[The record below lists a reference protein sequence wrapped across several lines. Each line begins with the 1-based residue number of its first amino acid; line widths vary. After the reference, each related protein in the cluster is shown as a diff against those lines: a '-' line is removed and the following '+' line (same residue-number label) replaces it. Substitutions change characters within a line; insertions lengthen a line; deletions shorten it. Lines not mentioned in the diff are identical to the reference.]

1 MNTQVT
7 KIELIEMLLKENNQ
21 SSLLAIKKI
30 LQSSSESET
39 DVIEI
44 KKQLEK
50 SEKQYQNGEGID
62 YESILNESEMK
73 YFSK

>member
-30 LQSSSESET
+30 LQSNSESET
-39 DVIEI
+39 DVIHI

-50 SEKQYQNGEGID
+50 SKKQYQNGEGSD
-62 YESILNESEMK
+62 YESILNESETK